1 MGHARRFCRTME
13 PQISYLLV
21 VGEMT
26 ILIEE
31 VGYMLQITPDPGKK
45 GEPSFGVP
53 CF

>member
-1 MGHARRFCRTME
+1 MLGAFAERWNHKSHTF
-13 PQISYLLV
+13 IFV